1 MARLLVVED
10 SEEIRSNITKVLTGA
25 GHTVVTAVDG
35 QAGLEAANQGA
46 YDAVIT
52 DVQMPRMDGIELVTR
67 LRALTKYQRTP
78 ILVVS
83 ALTQAAMVRK
93 GKAAGADAWMM
104 KPVRPDHLLRAVQ
117 GVLKLSPT

>member
-1 MARLLVVED
+1 VVED